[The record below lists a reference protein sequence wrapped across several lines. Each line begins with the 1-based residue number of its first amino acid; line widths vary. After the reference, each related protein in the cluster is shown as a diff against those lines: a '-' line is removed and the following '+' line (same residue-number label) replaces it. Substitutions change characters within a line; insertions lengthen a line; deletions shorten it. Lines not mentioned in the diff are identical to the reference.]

1 MNAYDFDGTIYPS
14 NCTVDFGVWCL
25 RRHPSLCLIYGP
37 RVVWS
42 FVRYKLGKLPNYRMQ
57 RELFRYL
64 TLIDDFD
71 EQIERFW
78 DAHVWRISSWYLE
91 QKQPDDL
98 IMSSSPLCII
108 APIARR
114 LGVNCVA
121 TDYDRELGVLLDNL
135 MYAKEKARYI
145 FDHGFPVIENFYS
158 DSLSDT
164 PLALCAERAHLVKDR
179 GATVVDRPELDT
191 KTIARVKRELD
202 TGWTIHLSED
212 E

>member
-1 MNAYDFDGTIYPS
+1 MNAYDFDGTIFYS
-14 NCTVDFGVWCL
+14 NCTVGFGLWCVK
-25 RRHPSLCLIYGP
+25 RHPSLCLSYGP

-42 FVRYKLGKLPNYRMQ
+42 FIKYKLGRISNLRMQ

-71 EQIERFW
+71 EQIERYW
-78 DAHVWRISSWYLE
+78 DAYEARVAPWYLE
-91 QKQPDDL
+91 QKRPDDL
-98 IMSSSPLCII
+98 IMSSSPACII

-114 LGVNCVA
+114 LGVNYVA

-135 MYAKEKARYI
+135 MYAREKARYI

-164 PLALCAERAHLVKDR
+164 PLALCAENAHLVKN
-179 GATVVDRPELDT
+179 GGTTIVDWPVLDK
-191 KTIARVKRELD
+191 KTTLKVKKELD
-202 TGWTIHLSED
+202 TGWTIHLSESV
-212 E
+212 